1 MTGESWSSKSYF
13 SKNWIN
19 INEYIFIDIDIVFS
33 DKPKDYLFSNFDD
46 FYLKTLNYF
55 KNSNKTIV
63 IDSDQYR
70 NMKNVPLLKG
80 QVIGMGTSVD
90 TYYKRIINRFKEF
103 KEKILIILAKN

>member
-1 MTGESWSSKSYF
+1 M
-13 SKNWIN
+13 
-19 INEYIFIDIDIVFS
+19 
-33 DKPKDYLFSNFDD
+33 FSNFDD

-103 KEKILIILAKN
+103 KEKNPNYTSEELEKHCNKKKGIYDWYKSLNQIIKKLINCKI